1 MRIGGWKRGGA
12 KRKKKMDLLFLFS
25 LLSLLDWTH
34 STDGGC
40 FFIFLSVSSSCI
52 CEIGR
57 VCPDE
62 CLLLHVYCIFCL
74 LYVYTEEIEER
85 FLLLRIVGGGG
96 ESQRGYPLAAT
107 IVGHLCDV
115 FSLK

>member
-1 MRIGGWKRGGA
+1 MEEGGGA

-96 ESQRGYPLAAT
+96 RANVDILLLQLLSAIFVMCSR
-107 IVGHLCDV
+107 
-115 FSLK
+115 